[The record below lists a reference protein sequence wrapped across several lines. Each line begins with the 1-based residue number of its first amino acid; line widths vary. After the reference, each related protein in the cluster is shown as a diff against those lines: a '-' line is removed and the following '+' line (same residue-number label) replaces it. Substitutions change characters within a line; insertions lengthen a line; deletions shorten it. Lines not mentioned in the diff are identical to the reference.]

1 VRVVLDTNVLLSAAI
16 TFGTGHKVVMAGV
29 KEAIFEVLICNL
41 QLQELRDVMLRPSKH
56 YQFSAGIADGY
67 LTVLYNEGILTGVLS
82 SGIRHTR
89 DPKDDYMVD
98 LAIQGE
104 ADVLVSNDQ
113 HLLELHE
120 IVANERLIPVVT
132 ARQFLTHLERSGLL
146 KPDNGE

>member
-56 YQFSAGIADGY
+56 YQFSPRIADGY

-89 DPKDDYMVD
+89 DPKDDYLVD

-146 KPDNGE
+146 TPDHGE